1 MPLTKKHALCKLCT
15 TLYFNNNY
23 NIGMSSSLEAL
34 YYVTNHSSHNLW
46 IFTHFAHKSD
56 KNMVQFYGNI
66 ISNLWLNLIMFK
78 FNF

>member
-1 MPLTKKHALCKLCT
+1 
-15 TLYFNNNY
+15 
-23 NIGMSSSLEAL
+23 MSSSLEAL